1 MGEESTGWVSGGKRT
16 VKRRSEERRC
26 ADEVV

>member
-16 VKRRSEERRC
+16 VKRRSEKGAG